1 MRNTVPLKRRIAQG
15 FTLIELL
22 VVIAIIAI
30 LAAILFPVFA
40 QAREKARQASCM
52 SNMNQMGKATLMYT
66 QDYDEGF
73 YAHRYNCDGGDGTG
87 AAKVTCA
94 QYTNGT
100 ANGTALDATSSE
112 RYYWCYILQP
122 YLKNYQVFKCPSNPG
137 AFYPGDGATGPVTAS
152 NDGFAAAPGAAG
164 SHYGGQNSYGHND
177 GWMSPAGPYATAGQ
191 PSTVPLAAVPR
202 PSSTILITDA
212 TYYGVDPDMSNA
224 SGQTAPF
231 YSHCVNGTDCNVEN
245 SYLSGQGG
253 QYTSYWMNIGNSKWS
268 YNQGATTP
276 AQAIALIP
284 TRHQNLINCQFVDGH
299 TKAIAWQ
306 KVVGDVCYW
315 TTDKE
320 GAHPNCN

>member
-1 MRNTVPLKRRIAQG
+1 MLIYPRRTRGA

-40 QAREKARQASCM
+40 QAREKARQTSCL
-52 SNMNQMGKATLMYT
+52 SNMKQMGTATIMYT
-66 QDYDEGF
+66 QDYDESF

-87 AAKVTCA
+87 GAKVTCA
-94 QYTNGT
+94 QYTSG
-100 ANGTALDATSSE
+100 AADGSALDTDSSK
-112 RYYWCYILQP
+112 RFFWCYILQP
-122 YLKNYQVFKCPSNPG
+122 YIKSYAVFKCPSYGG
-137 AFYPGDGATGPVTAS
+137 AFYPGDGTTAPVAS
-152 NDGFAAAPGAAG
+152 GNAGYANAPGALG

-191 PSTVPLAAVPR
+191 PASVTLAGVPR

-212 TYYGVDPDMSNA
+212 TYYGVDPDTSNA
-224 SGQTAPF
+224 SGATAAY

-245 SYLSGQGG
+245 TYLSGQGS
-253 QYTSYWMNIGNSKWS
+253 QYTNYWMNIGNSKWS
-268 YNQGATTP
+268 YNLGATTP
-276 AQAIALIP
+276 AQAITMIP
-284 TRHQNLINCQFVDGH
+284 TRHQMQINCQFVDGH
-299 TKAIAWQ
+299 VKSIPWQ
-306 KVVGDVCYW
+306 RVVGDICYW